1 LQSPEASVRT
11 LAAAALSKLVGRPFK
26 PPFIEGRSGG
36 DAPSLSGATLVFTT
50 DKGVFKVRLDTLET
64 PRTSA
69 NMVALAERRFF
80 DGLTFHRIVPGFVA
94 QGGDPRGDG
103 EGGPGYRIRCEIG
116 HAPYTRGSVGMALSG
131 RDTGGSQ
138 FFVTLSAQ
146 PHLDGRYTRFGE
158 VVEGMDVVD
167 RLDEGDVMRSVRVER
182 P

>member
-1 LQSPEASVRT
+1 MKQTAVITLDKGGEIRIEFYPEDAPKTVENFVT
-11 LAAAALSKLVGRPFK
+11 LAKRGFY
-26 PPFIEGRSGG
+26 
-36 DAPSLSGATLVFTT
+36 
-50 DKGVFKVRLDTLET
+50 
-64 PRTSA
+64 
-69 NMVALAERRFF
+69 

-103 EGGPGYRIRCEIG
+103 EGGPGYRIPCEIG

-138 FFVTLSAQ
+138 FYVTLSAQ